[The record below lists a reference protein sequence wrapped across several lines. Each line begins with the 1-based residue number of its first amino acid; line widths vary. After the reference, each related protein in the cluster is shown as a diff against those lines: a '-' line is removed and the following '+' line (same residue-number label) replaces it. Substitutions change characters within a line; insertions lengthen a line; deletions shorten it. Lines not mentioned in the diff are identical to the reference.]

1 MPAWLASEIFDV
13 MLGGAAKPSVLVPA
27 PTCDA
32 YGDGT
37 TKSELKV
44 VTGNLRLSESSLS
57 SPLSA
62 GAGMCLLPVDR
73 LSSKAIPFSRLQ
85 SGACPQYS
93 SLPAPPRLVCALS
106 SI

>member
-13 MLGGAAKPSVLVPA
+13 MLGGAANPSVLVPA

-32 YGDGT
+32 YGDVT
-37 TKSELKV
+37 SKRELQV
-44 VTGNLRLSESSLS
+44 VTGNLSLGENSLS
-57 SPLSA
+57 SPLSVA
-62 GAGMCLLPVDR
+62 AGMCLLPVDG

-85 SGACPQYS
+85 SGACQQYS